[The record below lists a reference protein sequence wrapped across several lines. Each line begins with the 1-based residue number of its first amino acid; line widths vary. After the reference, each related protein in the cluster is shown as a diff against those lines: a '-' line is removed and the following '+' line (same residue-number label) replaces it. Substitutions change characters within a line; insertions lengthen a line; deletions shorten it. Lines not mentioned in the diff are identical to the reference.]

1 MVKVG
6 ILGDG
11 EVGKAIHQLY
21 FAQPFEVTV
30 KDKDD
35 GRVLESCSILHI
47 CIPYS
52 EDFVT
57 EALSYIN
64 ICKPVLTIIHSTIK
78 PGTTKHLQSLAPP
91 NSYIVHSPV
100 RGNHPYLYDSLK
112 HFAKYIGSDTED
124 GKLLAL
130 EHLKYLGLNV
140 MCMKSSFSTE
150 LAKLLCTTYYGVCI
164 AWHQLAKNLCDEH
177 DLNFSEVMTEWN
189 NTYNE
194 GYKKIYMENVIR
206 PVLSPPG
213 NKIGGHCVIP
223 NAELLS
229 YLTESSLIEEVLKF
243 KGD

>member
-6 ILGDG
+6 VIGNG
-11 EVGKAIHQLY
+11 EVGNAVHQLY
-21 FAQPFEVTV
+21 FNKPFNVFI
-30 KDKDD
+30 KDKNDNKT
-35 GRVLESCSILHI
+35 LESCVILNI
-47 CIPYS
+47 CFPYS
-52 EDFVT
+52 EDFVNIV
-57 EALSYIN
+57 SNYIN
-64 ICKPVLTIIHSTIK
+64 ICKPILTIIHSTIK
-78 PGTTKHLQSLAPP
+78 PGTTKHIQSL
-91 NSYIVHSPV
+91 IQGRFVVHSPV

-243 KGD
+243 KG